1 MQKSVKKRR
10 FLSVFI
16 KLFQITVRKE
26 DRIMQKNER
35 EREIINLLKQRDGF
49 VSTGE
54 LCRALYASESS
65 IRRDLLSLES
75 RGIVKRNYGGC
86 ELNLNRSGAIAFSGR
101 AGHNVEA
108 KRAIAKEAAKLV
120 LGGEVVFLDQS
131 STAYY
136 LAEAIREKPGIT
148 VVTNNTEI
156 LAFLSTSAMRVIC
169 SGGYLCDGNRSCLVG
184 AEAERSFSHVYA
196 DILFFS
202 AKSLS
207 DDGVI
212 TDCAPEEIGV
222 RAAMMKNASKRIFL
236 CDSEKL
242 GTRSAFKQCE
252 LSEVDD
258 IICEK
263 EVSPKLLSRLR
274 K

>member
-1 MQKSVKKRR
+1 M
-10 FLSVFI
+10 
-16 KLFQITVRKE
+16 KLFQNTARKE
-26 DRIMQKNER
+26 VKVMKKNER

-49 VSTGE
+49 VSTSE
-54 LCRALYASESS
+54 LCRALYSSESS
-65 IRRDLLSLES
+65 IRRDLSSLES
-75 RGIVKRNYGGC
+75 KGIIKRNYGGC

-108 KRAIAKEAAKLV
+108 KRAIAKEAAKL
-120 LGGEVVFLDQS
+120 LNGGEVVFLDQS

-136 LAEAIREKPGIT
+136 LAEAIREKTGIT

-156 LAFLSTSAMRVIC
+156 LALLSSSAMRVIC
-169 SGGYLCDGNRSCLVG
+169 CGGYLCEGNRSCLVG
-184 AEAERSFSHVYA
+184 AEAERGFSLVYA

-207 DDGVI
+207 NDGVI

-222 RAAMMKNASKRIFL
+222 RAAMIKNASKRILL

-242 GTRSAFKQCE
+242 GTRSAYKQCE
-252 LSEVDD
+252 LSEVDY

-263 EVSPKLLSRLR
+263 EVSAELLSKLR